1 MRAGLLREPI
11 LFQKRERIQSPSGA
25 YTSKLV
31 IKLRT
36 KCYKLRERSI
46 GRETNAKEEFYE
58 RDLRVQC
65 RDNPLI
71 EDSTDVMF
79 QNKSYRILLIDKQI
93 QDKTVIIHLKLNN
106 E

>member
-25 YTSKLV
+25 YTFKMV
-31 IKLRT
+31 ILLRT
-36 KCYKLRERSI
+36 KCHKLRERPI
-46 GRETNAKEEFYE
+46 GIEINAKEEFYE
-58 RDLRVQC
+58 QDLRVQC

-71 EDSTDVMF
+71 DASTDVMF

-93 QDKTVIIHLKLNN
+93 KDKSVIIHLKLNN